1 MHEGEAIE
9 KGADGRARATC
20 LRALPVSLTAGRCA
34 QAMGHLLRALDTMS
48 KHLGGEH
55 LWTADVMHEIGSL
68 HTAR

>member
-1 MHEGEAIE
+1 MASLAAPYTGGNTGSRGPNLA
-9 KGADGRARATC
+9 AR
-20 LRALPVSLTAGRCA
+20 RCA